1 MNLLHHPE
9 LLDQIAASYALGT
22 LRHGARRRF
31 ETMARA
37 QAPVRAAAL
46 IWQSRLASLAE
57 LQPEDSPSPA
67 VWKRIEN
74 LLAAEE
80 RAPRP
85 AAIRPQAAPATS
97 WWHNL
102 NLWRGLAAL
111 GTAATVAAVL
121 VGAQRHTQLGRDLGA
136 QIAAL
141 QTRLQSAPRIEY
153 VAVLEDERST
163 ASVLVTFDPANSRL
177 TVKRVGDY
185 REASGKSLELWAL
198 PPGGTP
204 RSLGVMTSAPVTQL
218 PVRPADLASV
228 PAIAITLEPAGG
240 VPPGS
245 PATGPILFKGPVLN
259 TL

>member
-31 ETMARA
+31 ESMART

-74 LLAAEE
+74 LLATE
-80 RAPRP
+80 RTPRP
-85 AAIRPQAAPATS
+85 AAPPQRAPAVVS
-97 WWHNL
+97 WWHSL
-102 NLWRGLAAL
+102 GLWRGLTAL

-121 VGAQRHTQLGRDLGA
+121 VGVQRHTQLGRDMGA
-136 QIAAL
+136 QVAAL
-141 QTRLQSAPRIEY
+141 QTRLQTTPRIEY
-153 VAVLEDERST
+153 VAVLQDDRST
-163 ASVLVTFDPANSRL
+163 ASVLVTFDPANNRL
-177 TVKRVGDY
+177 TVKRVGAY
-185 REASGKSLELWAL
+185 QEASDKSLELWAL
-198 PPGGTP
+198 PPGAAP
-204 RSLGVMTSAPVTQL
+204 RSLGVMTNAATTQL
-218 PVRPADLASV
+218 AVTPAELAAS
-228 PAIAITLEPAGG
+228 PAMAITLEPVGG

-245 PATGPILFKGPVLN
+245 GPTGPVLFKGPVLN